1 MMYYINIL
9 EQEFSS
15 AKPMSIIC
23 LMRGMSLLCIGVI
36 WLLSL
41 VCFLMR
47 IMIRFL
53 RESGYL
59 NFTKDHINIVL
70 F

>member
-9 EQEFSS
+9 EQEYSS

-23 LMRGMSLLCIGVI
+23 LMRGMLLLCIGVI

-41 VCFLMR
+41 VCFLRR

-59 NFTKDHINIVL
+59 NFIRDNINLVL
-70 F
+70 L